1 MKTLKWSLVVVV
13 SGLGVSTVMLRL
25 PRPLTTE
32 ANEAAA
38 EPNVPSPE
46 AERNEPMVNQPAP
59 VSRVSVRKLA
69 SVAPPTPDET
79 GVPVADIASPLA
91 SMMRVRA
98 DQVLAKVNDQAI
110 LLKHLVPLGPDEQ
123 EQAMTFEEYESR
135 LYRAIE
141 IELTFQAAAAQGVD
155 LTAEQKNRVNDIAQ
169 KHEATFQEYQKQG
182 ITWSS
187 VTSAQVEFEKWLTSA
202 LMLQQNL
209 VAREAGVAPA
219 SEPGAQAR
227 YEQAR
232 IEVLN
237 RFKAS
242 SNISVSTQEL

>member
-1 MKTLKWSLVVVV
+1 M
-13 SGLGVSTVMLRL
+13 
-25 PRPLTTE
+25 
-32 ANEAAA
+32 
-38 EPNVPSPE
+38 
-46 AERNEPMVNQPAP
+46 
-59 VSRVSVRKLA
+59 
-69 SVAPPTPDET
+69 TP
-79 GVPVADIASPLA
+79 
-91 SMMRVRA
+91 
-98 DQVLAKVNDQAI
+98 
-110 LLKHLVPLGPDEQ
+110 
-123 EQAMTFEEYESR
+123 EEYDSR
-135 LYRAIE
+135 LNRAIE
-141 IELTFQAAAAQGVD
+141 MELTFQAAAAQGVD
-155 LTAEQKNRVNDIAQ
+155 LTPEQKQRVDGIAQ

-187 VTSAQVEFEKWLTSA
+187 VTAAQVEFEQRLTAA

-219 SEPGAQAR
+219 SEPGVQAR